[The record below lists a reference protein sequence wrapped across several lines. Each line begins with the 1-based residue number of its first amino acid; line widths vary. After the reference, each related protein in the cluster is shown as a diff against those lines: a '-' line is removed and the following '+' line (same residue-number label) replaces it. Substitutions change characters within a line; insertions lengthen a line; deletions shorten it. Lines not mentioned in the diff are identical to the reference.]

1 MALTEQEF
9 NKEQEHLNYSYDLI
23 LKETDELKQNI
34 QNKFKN
40 IVNINK
46 DFREDVPTLNGGADW
61 DQITEI
67 YKYNDIVEAEE
78 RDYNQVNARLRV
90 LAQME
95 NSAYFGKIDFLEDG
109 EYQSD
114 KYYVGISSLKNEDD
128 DFFVLDW
135 RAPICALYYQYETG
149 KCKYECP
156 SGIIEGELL
165 SKRQFGITKN
175 KLNFAF
181 DTDILIEDEML
192 CKLLSAS
199 RDKKMGHIVKSIQ
212 KEQNE
217 AIRKSSAQHL
227 VIFGPAGSGKT
238 SVAMHRAAY
247 LLYKH
252 KDTIKADNMLVLS
265 PNSIFMDYISEVLP
279 DLGEANVDIK
289 TITDLFSPLLKD
301 FTITG
306 HCELMETM
314 LSTASASES
323 HRFKQAKF
331 KNSVTF
337 LEILKRY
344 AKFVDSND
352 FAPRNV
358 EYMGQTLITA
368 EEISRL
374 YYHDWARMNYSQRL
388 KRISAK
394 VYSVL
399 DEIIAKRKKEIEE
412 DNGDLFD
419 WEIEQVVNSTINTEF
434 ASIRSKINNM
444 FSVNTTTLYANM
456 FKSKEF
462 YDTITDLTDI
472 SFEEF
477 SQMLDPNEYFNR
489 HNLNREDLFPLLFVR
504 CVIDGQRIPTN
515 SIIKFIF
522 IDEFQ
527 DISPTGIYILQTIF
541 DKASITLVGDINQ
554 TIDPTAQIYNEDV
567 IAKCLERSADV
578 FKLTKSYRST
588 KEITSFANKII
599 SESDVEYMD
608 RTGDPVEVYTDFND
622 EQKNEFIKKCIIRS
636 AQRNLH
642 SVGIICKDSQSASK
656 LYSSIKGFDDKQ
668 NIALVLDDNDSYSS
682 GAVVIPSYLSKGLE
696 FDVVIVYDAQNY
708 DIKSEE
714 RLYYTVCTR
723 AMHKLV
729 VFGEPKV

>member
-1 MALTEQEF
+1 MALSEQEF
-9 NKEQEHLNYSYDLI
+9 NEEQEHLNYVYDLI
-23 LKETDELKQNI
+23 LKETGDLQANI
-34 QNKFKN
+34 KNKFKN

-78 RDYNQVNARLRV
+78 RDYNAVNARLRV
-90 LAQME
+90 LSQME

-109 EYQSD
+109 EYQSE

-128 DFFVLDW
+128 DFLVLDW
-135 RAPICALYYQYETG
+135 RAPICSIYYQYETG
-149 KCKYECP
+149 KCKYDCP
-156 SGIIEGELL
+156 SGMIEGELL

-181 DTDILIEDEML
+181 DTDVLIEDEML
-192 CKLLSAS
+192 CKLLSVS

-217 AIRKSSAQHL
+217 AIRKSSAKHL

-252 KDTIKADNMLVLS
+252 RDVIKSDNMLVLS

-279 DLGEANVDIK
+279 DLGEANVGIK

-301 FTITG
+301 FRVVG

-314 LSTASASES
+314 IKDNSAKETL
-323 HRFKQAKF
+323 RFKQAKL

-352 FAPRNV
+352 FKPHDV
-358 EYMGQTLITA
+358 EYNGQVLITA
-368 EEISRL
+368 DEISKL
-374 YYHDWARMNYSQRL
+374 YYHDWAGMNYSQRL

-394 VYSVL
+394 VYSIL
-399 DEIIAKRKKEIEE
+399 DEIISKRKKEIEY

-419 WEIEQVVNSTINTEF
+419 WEIAEIVNSTINTEF
-434 ASIRSKINNM
+434 SSIRSKINNM
-444 FSVNTTTLYANM
+444 FGVNTTALYANM
-456 FKSKEF
+456 FKSKKF
-462 YDTITDLTDI
+462 YDTITDLIDI
-472 SFEEF
+472 PFEEF
-477 SQMLDPNEYFNR
+477 KQMIDPNEYFNK
-489 HNLNREDLFPLLFVR
+489 HNLNREDFFPLLFVR
-504 CVIDGQRIPTN
+504 CVIDGQRPMLGN
-515 SIIKFIF
+515 VIKFIF

-527 DISPTGIYILQTIF
+527 DISPTGIYILQKIF

-554 TIDPTAQIYNEDV
+554 TIDCTAEIYNEDV
-567 IAKCLERSADV
+567 LAKCLEKSADV
-578 FKLTKSYRST
+578 FRLTKSYRST

-599 SESDVEYMD
+599 SETNVEYMD
-608 RTGDPVEVYTDFND
+608 RTGDPVDVYESFD
-622 EQKNEFIKKCIIRS
+622 ESQKNSFIKNCIRES
-636 AQRNLH
+636 AERGFH
-642 SVGIICKDSQSASK
+642 SVGIICKDARLSDK
-656 LYSSIKGFDDKQ
+656 LYSQIKGFDEQ
-668 NIALVLDDNDSYSS
+668 LNVALVLDDNDSYSS
-682 GAVVIPSYLSKGLE
+682 GAVVMPSYLSKGLE
-696 FDVVIVYDAQNY
+696 FDVVIIYDAQNY
-708 DIKSEE
+708 NLKNEK

-729 VFGEPKV
+729 VFGRPKN